1 MGDLFSRRPVSAHV
15 KDLLHGLADA
25 VQNALRRAP
34 GDLADVV
41 GKGADGAPTRRIDA
55 IAERAAFEYLDTALP
70 EGRSVLSEE
79 AGRVDRGG
87 EWTIVLDPVDGT
99 HNAIRGIP
107 AYAVS
112 AALCKRAPQ
121 GKVERLVEVRAGLV
135 RDLVSGITY
144 YAESGKGATRDAI
157 PIRVTKPFAPRDT
170 VFDVYLGEKAHP
182 KASEVAGRARRV
194 RNLGAA
200 SLDLCLVA
208 CGAAD
213 LYYMHSAEA
222 GHELRA
228 MDIAAGVLIV
238 REAGGGVVDLAGRPL
253 DMPLDIGPRT
263 NLIAYGDEQ
272 ILEMLL

>member
-1 MGDLFSRRPVSAHV
+1 M

-25 VQNALRRAP
+25 VQGELGRAT
-34 GDLADVV
+34 GDLAEVV
-41 GKGADGAPTRRIDA
+41 GKGADGAPSRRIDA
-55 IAERAAFEYLDTALP
+55 VAERAAFRYLDRTLP
-70 EGRSVLSEE
+70 KGYTILSEE
-79 AGRVDRGG
+79 AGRVDHGG

-112 AALCKRAPQ
+112 VALCKKAPA
-121 GKVERLVEVRAGLV
+121 GRLERLSDIRAGLV

-144 YAESGKGATRDAI
+144 YAEVGRGATRNGTSTQV
-157 PIRVTKPFAPRDT
+157 RKPFSPRDT
-170 VFDVYLGEKAHP
+170 VFDVYLGEKAHR
-182 KASEVAGRARRV
+182 KANDVANLGRRV

-213 LYYMHSAEA
+213 LYYMNSGET

-228 MDIAAGVLIV
+228 VDIAAGVLIV
-238 REAGGGVVDLAGRPL
+238 REAGGGVVDLDRGAL
-253 DMPLDIGPRT
+253 DMPLDVTSRT

-272 ILEMLL
+272 ILEMLP